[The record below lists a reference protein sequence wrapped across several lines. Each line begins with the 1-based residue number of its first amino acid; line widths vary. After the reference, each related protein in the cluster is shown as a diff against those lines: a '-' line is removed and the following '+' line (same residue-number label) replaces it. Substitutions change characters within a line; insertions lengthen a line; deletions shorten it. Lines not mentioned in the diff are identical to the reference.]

1 MTLCLARPAACGFWR
16 LRALLWMAQPILKPV
31 PKTKTNIPRYRLG
44 IMLALYLSQT

>member
-1 MTLCLARPAACGFWR
+1 LQGLQLAACGFWR
-16 LRALLWMAQPILKPV
+16 LRALLAQPILKPV